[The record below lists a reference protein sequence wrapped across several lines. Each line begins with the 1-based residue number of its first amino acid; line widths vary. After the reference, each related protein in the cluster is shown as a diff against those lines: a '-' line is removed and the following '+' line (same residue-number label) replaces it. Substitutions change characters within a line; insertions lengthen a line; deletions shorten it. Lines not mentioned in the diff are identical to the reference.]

1 MGDGWGFL
9 IFIFLGIIGIYINE
23 NERAAAG
30 IVAVQILFWNRS
42 IRSWSKRW
50 ADSIERES
58 KIQKFYWSSV
68 GFSGRRV
75 DSWGFY
81 NNQQLGYGQQ
91 KGLLC

>member
-1 MGDGWGFL
+1 MKQKMSRL
-9 IFIFLGIIGIYINE
+9 H
-23 NERAAAG
+23 R
-30 IVAVQILFWNRS
+30 
-42 IRSWSKRW
+42 
-50 ADSIERES
+50 ERES